1 MQQWVESVED
11 ELTDLMFEI
20 DQKQQ
25 VFQFNKS
32 TGKLELGFSL
42 RWESLLRE
50 VRQVGALG
58 LPIPS
63 QIQKSCS
70 KAAKFYRAGVLLQQ
84 VANFYNHIGEEMIPS
99 TKPMLL
105 KNAIKFEALIKN
117 IADEKHQ
124 MRWEKPEELEQFS
137 QKLQKV
143 AEEFKAENN
152 KLKDEHKALE
162 KLVIE
167 LLQTDLVRRLDKW
180 KAILGQIRERVEKVK
195 TLYDPSHVVTW
206 TMHWDRQLYKVLEVH
221 YCSGPVFYPSKNIRY
236 IETII
241 LQNRISV
248 LLINNLKY
256 LWLT

>member
-70 KAAKFYRAGVLLQQ
+70 KAAKLPSVSRSDSDIIPLLDHMSNTSSINYRT
-84 VANFYNHIGEEMIPS
+84 NTCF
-99 TKPMLL
+99 
-105 KNAIKFEALIKN
+105 FAL
-117 IADEKHQ
+117 
-124 MRWEKPEELEQFS
+124 P
-137 QKLQKV
+137 
-143 AEEFKAENN
+143 
-152 KLKDEHKALE
+152 
-162 KLVIE
+162 
-167 LLQTDLVRRLDKW
+167 
-180 KAILGQIRERVEKVK
+180 
-195 TLYDPSHVVTW
+195 TL
-206 TMHWDRQLYKVLEVH
+206 
-221 YCSGPVFYPSKNIRY
+221 
-236 IETII
+236 
-241 LQNRISV
+241 
-248 LLINNLKY
+248 
-256 LWLT
+256 